1 MRLQDDIDFT
11 TLTWVKG
18 ELDETLKQ
26 ARLALEAFVEDPDDA
41 SQMRFC
47 ATYLHQVQG
56 TLRMVELYG
65 AAMVTEEMEHL
76 ATALQN
82 RQVSALDE
90 AYAVLMRGIVQ
101 LPDYLERLQSGHKD
115 IPIVLLPLLNE
126 LRAARGEKGLPE
138 SALFAPDLSQPLP
151 LSAAGPSV
159 PLPELELRQL
169 GAVARSQFQIALLR
183 WFKGQDEDANLARM
197 TEVCD
202 RLVSTITQEE
212 GRRLFWVAGSVI
224 HGVRSGEIE
233 ASAQLKQ
240 TVGRVEREIKHLAD
254 AGEIG
259 FRVDPPR
266 ELTRNLL
273 YFIAHGRSNSD
284 RLAEVR
290 QAFRL
295 DMFVP
300 TAEEFEDARRSIS
313 GHNRALLDT
322 VAGAI
327 REDLLRVKDAL
338 DLYLRKAD
346 SQPSELAGQVDVLDR
361 VGDTLGMLGLGV
373 PRRVVMEQRDVVAL
387 VSQGQ
392 RPADESTLLDIAGAL
407 LYVEATL
414 EDQVQ
419 QLGSPQVQT
428 GAADTLPRAEARK
441 VLEAVLKE
449 AQSNFAQAKQCFVAF
464 VESNWDHAQL
474 ADVPRLLEEVGGA
487 GRMLDLGDAAEL
499 LHAVS
504 RFTAVELV
512 QHRRVPNGQQMDT
525 LADALASLEYYLE
538 SVRDQRGE
546 RGKILDLARERLTQL
561 GYWPVPDHA
570 LCAPETEI
578 PVAQQVAAARPDS
591 APRAETAASA
601 PAVAHDSHAAAD
613 LVLDAGVPE
622 RPPVPDLASL
632 SAVDV
637 VPGKDLGDLVVG
649 EAAAEAL
656 QPAREVH
663 ELAGF
668 KPAQTESTRPPVAVG
683 KELSGFQLGAE
694 DIDEEIREVFVEEVQ
709 EEIDNLRQLL
719 PAWQASPEDVE
730 ALKPIRRVFHTLKGS
745 GRLVGAMVLGEFAW
759 KIESM
764 LNRVLDKTIP
774 PRPEVLSLVAEARDV
789 LPHLLAALRGE
800 AGHYADLEGIEQ
812 AADAL
817 AAGQIVQ
824 YSAQPQ
830 AAEPVEALA
839 SPDASVSAGE
849 AIEQPRPLERAAEAP
864 AEAAVPTVPAES
876 VTAAQDEPAIV
887 EEVIDLSPEDAA
899 AVQALLAGASA
910 GRSEIEPL
918 AIVQDTEIEPTPEAT
933 AGDALAASETEA
945 TPEQS
950 PATVDAIE
958 LSPGAEADET
968 AADGVL
974 DTLAVETAL
983 EAAPGPASH
992 ESNVDAAL
1000 AEMEGALAEAAE
1012 DLQLVDSPVPSE
1024 RSAGFDFAEPAVAGD
1039 LVLIDPDLLEILKAE
1054 VAGHLDTVDAYLQRS
1069 AGAPQPVEESLLRA
1083 VHTVSGAFA
1092 MTEVEVGTELA
1103 WPLEGYIKRLL
1114 AQAAAPSLVGFACIE
1129 ESAQALRALM
1139 IELDQPMPRPQRHTR
1154 LAQRIA
1160 ALRDALPEPTRPVID
1175 VGIDDE
1181 LIAETQLIPAAIA
1194 PAPSVEPTVAALAED
1209 ASATEPAALSVD
1221 VGDAVAASTLV
1232 DPAAVPEA
1240 VDLEAFEG
1248 SGELSFAFELESSE
1262 PFDPEAQAQSADLEI
1277 IETEIGAPSPY
1288 WSDTESTSLQPSV
1301 DSGLTLDELG
1311 EAASADAWLAEFERQ
1326 VAGEP
1331 AQAALPSEASAPTI
1345 AAPAHEPLA
1354 SQADEAAET
1363 SLSDHEDALL
1373 ISGLLAESEVAAPA
1387 FESVSLDASPDEVV
1401 SESGSS
1407 QPVEDL
1413 ASAAAALEESEL
1425 AEEAPFATLAEAPT
1439 PSAEAELDTLEVI
1452 ELDAATVI
1460 APVEA
1465 SDAALAAEEIT
1476 LDALERVEL
1485 QAPAELAP
1493 AEISEAQLDAEEMT
1507 LDALEPVEPQA
1518 PAEPVSAEI
1527 SEATLVPE
1535 EITLDALELAD
1546 WEPQSEA
1553 ASEPPVIE
1561 EIEALAVSAPDLEPS
1576 EVLAVVDPA
1585 AAVETGGG
1593 LEAPL
1598 SLEALELDPQGADA
1612 SATLAAAQLGEQ
1624 GFETEGYPD
1633 ADAEAI
1639 AFAQDAIEA
1648 GASEADA
1655 EAESAALEPIES
1667 VVLQDLQRIGADAA
1681 ETPEANTALEAEAAT
1696 TAAHSTPSS
1705 AARVKLAIPVDEDP
1719 DGPLDL
1725 TDVDADLLDVFLEEG
1740 VDILD
1745 HADGLMARLREAP
1758 QERELVVGLQR
1769 DLHTLKGGAR
1779 MAGLN
1784 PIGDLAHATESLL
1797 EAVAAGG
1804 RDLGSVGVEVLE
1816 RGFDRLHNLVSRVGE
1831 RRAIA
1836 MPVHLLGAVETL
1848 LRGESLPT
1856 VSTEAEAAE
1865 PAAAEAASSAAE
1877 APAAAAKAPP
1887 PIRFIPT
1894 ETALDEEET
1903 VSRAPQEQIR
1913 IRADLLDRLVNYAGE
1928 VAIYRARLEQQL
1940 GAFRGNLGELDQ
1952 TTTRLREQLRK
1963 LEIETEAQILSRY
1976 QRQQDEGDAEFDP
1989 LELDRFSTLQQLSRA
2004 LSESAAD
2011 IVNLQHTLEDLTR
2024 QYETLLLQQS
2034 RVSSDLQ
2041 EGLMRTRMVP
2051 FDSLV
2056 PRLRRILRQTAGEL
2070 GKQAQLKVEGAQGEM
2085 DRNVL
2090 DRMTAPL
2097 EHMLRNAVAHGMESP
2112 DERSAAGKTTEG
2124 TIRIAVA
2131 REASEVLIRVSDD
2144 GRGLDR
2150 DAIRRKAI
2158 ERGLMKADAQLGD
2171 RDLYGF
2177 ILESGFSTAQTVSK
2191 ISGRG
2196 VGMDVVYSE
2205 IRQLGGSL
2213 HIESERGRGTE
2224 FVIRLPFTLAVTQA
2238 VFVKQGETSF
2248 AVPIASVQG
2257 VSRIDRAELDK
2268 QLASG
2273 SPSFSYAGE
2282 DYAIHDLG
2290 LLLGQPAA
2298 KAADSL
2304 QVPVLLAR
2312 SGDQRAAICVD
2323 NVLGSREIVVK
2334 PTGPQVSS
2342 IPGIFGATIMGDG
2355 RVVVIL
2361 DVAPLVRRAAAIEH
2375 AIEPV
2380 ALEDQR
2386 AVPLVMVVDDSITMR
2401 KVTGRVLERHNFEVI
2416 TAKDGVDAIEKLA
2429 ERVPD
2434 VMLLDIEMP
2443 RMDGYELATHMR
2455 NDARLKSVPIIM
2467 ITSRTGDKHRQRAF
2481 EIGVDRYLGK
2491 PYQEADLMRNVQEIL
2506 QVRRER
2512 SR

>member
-76 ATALQN
+76 ASALQN

-90 AYAVLMRGIVQ
+90 AYGVLMRGIVQ

-115 IPIVLLPLLNE
+115 IPIVLLPLLND

-151 LSAAGPSV
+151 VSAAGPAI

-183 WFKGQDEDANLARM
+183 WFKGQDEDANLAKM
-197 TEVCD
+197 IEVCD

-212 GRRLFWVAGSVI
+212 GRRLFWVAGSLI
-224 HGVRSGEIE
+224 FGVRSGEIE
-233 ASAQLKQ
+233 ATPQLKQ

-254 AGEIG
+254 AGDTG

-273 YFIAHGRSNSD
+273 YFIAHGRANSD

-290 QAFRL
+290 NAFRL
-295 DMFVP
+295 ERFVP
-300 TAEEFEDARRSIS
+300 TQDELADAVKGIS

-338 DLYLRKAD
+338 DLYLRKSD
-346 SQPSELAGQVDVLDR
+346 SQPGELSGQVDVLDR

-387 VSQGQ
+387 VAQGQ

-419 QLGSPQVQT
+419 QLGSQQAPST
-428 GAADTLPRAEARK
+428 ASDTLPRAEARK
-441 VLEAVLKE
+441 VLEAVIKE

-464 VESNWDHAQL
+464 VESNWDHVQL
-474 ADVPRLLEEVGGA
+474 ADVQRLLGEVGGA
-487 GRMLDLGDAAEL
+487 MRILDLPDAAEL
-499 LHAVS
+499 LNAVA

-525 LADALASLEYYLE
+525 LADALASLEYFIE
-538 SVRDQRGE
+538 SVRDQRSD
-546 RGKILDLARERLTQL
+546 RGKILELARDRLSQL

-570 LCAPETEI
+570 LASPEADI
-578 PVAQQVAAARPDS
+578 PVAPADTAVVEEVTAPPAPVAV
-591 APRAETAASA
+591 
-601 PAVAHDSHAAAD
+601 PATGESDHDRHADAG
-613 LVLDAGVPE
+613 LVLDSGVPE
-622 RPPVPDLASL
+622 HPAVPDLASL
-632 SAVDV
+632 GAVDV
-637 VPGKDLGDLVVG
+637 APGDDLTDLIVG
-649 EAAAEAL
+649 ETAAV
-656 QPAREVH
+656 PVTSAREVH
-663 ELAGF
+663 ELGGF
-668 KPAQTESTRPPVAVG
+668 KPAQTEATRPPVPAG
-683 KELSGFQLGAE
+683 KELVGFQIGAE

-719 PAWQASPEDVE
+719 PAWQAKPDDFE
-730 ALKPIRRVFHTLKGS
+730 AIKPIRRVFHTLKGS

-759 KIESM
+759 KIENM
-764 LNRVLDKTIP
+764 LNRVLDNSIP
-774 PRPEVLSLVAEARDV
+774 PRPEVLSLVAAARDA
-789 LPHLLAALRGE
+789 LPSLLAALRGE
-800 AGHYADLEGIEQ
+800 SGHYADLAGIEQ
-812 AADAL
+812 VADAL
-817 AAGQIVQ
+817 ASGQVTE
-824 YSAQPQ
+824 YRAPAESAAVSADSAAPAEPQ
-830 AAEPVEALA
+830 AAPEPAK
-839 SPDASVSAGE
+839 
-849 AIEQPRPLERAAEAP
+849 
-864 AEAAVPTVPAES
+864 EAAPEASFEMEIGTAGGAVEVTGLPDSGIVLEDEES
-876 VTAAQDEPAIV
+876 IELSAQESAA
-887 EEVIDLSPEDAA
+887 ID
-899 AVQALLAGASA
+899 ALLAGAASA
-910 GRSEIEPL
+910 S
-918 AIVQDTEIEPTPEAT
+918 
-933 AGDALAASETEA
+933 
-945 TPEQS
+945 
-950 PATVDAIE
+950 
-958 LSPGAEADET
+958 
-968 AADGVL
+968 
-974 DTLAVETAL
+974 
-983 EAAPGPASH
+983 
-992 ESNVDAAL
+992 
-1000 AEMEGALAEAAE
+1000 
-1012 DLQLVDSPVPSE
+1012 
-1024 RSAGFDFAEPAVAGD
+1024 SAQAEPAVEDEAVADATSASLDAPEWTLDGEASELSASEATAESEHPATREQQVSEAAASAVGTDLPLDSDIPESAEFDSVSEAVDASIPESIEITGLELEAIELGEAHLPSDLLESGFGLESEQAEDSAD
-1039 LVLIDPDLLEILKAE
+1039 LVLIDPDLFEILKGE
-1054 VAGHLDTVDAYLQRS
+1054 VAGHLDTVEAYLQRS
-1069 AGAPQPVEESLLRA
+1069 VGGPQPVEERLLRA
-1083 VHTVSGAFA
+1083 VHTISGAFA

-1114 AQAAAPSLVGFACIE
+1114 AQAAAPSMIGFECIE
-1129 ESAQALRALM
+1129 EAAQALRALM

-1154 LAQRIA
+1154 LAQRIS
-1160 ALRDALPEPTRPVID
+1160 ALRDALPEPTRPVVD
-1175 VGIDDE
+1175 TGVDDDQTADSPVYPVSADTFA
-1181 LIAETQLIPAAIA
+1181 LAASAPTQ
-1194 PAPSVEPTVAALAED
+1194 VTVAEAPQDTARD
-1209 ASATEPAALSVD
+1209 S
-1221 VGDAVAASTLV
+1221 VAASEV
-1232 DPAAVPEA
+1232 EPAKDELSAGLLG
-1240 VDLEAFEG
+1240 DLPPAGELDALAG
-1248 SGELSFAFELESSE
+1248 SGELSFASEFESAE
-1262 PFDPEAQAQSADLEI
+1262 PIRPEEQAQSADFEI
-1277 IETEIGAPSPY
+1277 IETEGGAQSPY
-1288 WSDTESTSLQPSV
+1288 WTDTGSASLQPAV
-1301 DSGLTLDELG
+1301 ESGLTLDELG
-1311 EAASADAWLAEFERQ
+1311 EADSADAWLAAFEAE
-1326 VAGEP
+1326 VTGEGAKP
-1331 AQAALPSEASAPTI
+1331 ALPVDTASE
-1345 AAPAHEPLA
+1345 
-1354 SQADEAAET
+1354 Q
-1363 SLSDHEDALL
+1363 SLHAQSDSEDALL
-1373 ISGLLAESEVAAPA
+1373 IHSMLSEEAPEQSAGAGTSAPSDFESETLLESLLAEEPPA
-1387 FESVSLDASPDEVV
+1387 ELQDESAITVEAVELADWNVRANEESKATVELASPDAHGSEIGAYETLDAPNAEVSDELSLADAGRGESQAELESATPTLPV
-1401 SESGSS
+1401 DTDSLTMELESIELVAGSEAGDAVLEE
-1407 QPVEDL
+1407 QGFEDEGFPDAEAQAAVAEVL
-1413 ASAAAALEESEL
+1413 DGRLDTAEHESADAAAQSMVAEDAPEPASEVDATLADAFAELELAEDEAPELAPATDHPPAAEAAASAAAL
-1425 AEEAPFATLAEAPT
+1425 PAT
-1439 PSAEAELDTLEVI
+1439 
-1452 ELDAATVI
+1452 
-1460 APVEA
+1460 
-1465 SDAALAAEEIT
+1465 
-1476 LDALERVEL
+1476 
-1485 QAPAELAP
+1485 QAP
-1493 AEISEAQLDAEEMT
+1493 
-1507 LDALEPVEPQA
+1507 
-1518 PAEPVSAEI
+1518 
-1527 SEATLVPE
+1527 
-1535 EITLDALELAD
+1535 
-1546 WEPQSEA
+1546 
-1553 ASEPPVIE
+1553 
-1561 EIEALAVSAPDLEPS
+1561 
-1576 EVLAVVDPA
+1576 
-1585 AAVETGGG
+1585 
-1593 LEAPL
+1593 
-1598 SLEALELDPQGADA
+1598 
-1612 SATLAAAQLGEQ
+1612 
-1624 GFETEGYPD
+1624 
-1633 ADAEAI
+1633 
-1639 AFAQDAIEA
+1639 
-1648 GASEADA
+1648 
-1655 EAESAALEPIES
+1655 
-1667 VVLQDLQRIGADAA
+1667 
-1681 ETPEANTALEAEAAT
+1681 
-1696 TAAHSTPSS
+1696 
-1705 AARVKLAIPVDEDP
+1705 KLAIPTDVDP

-1725 TDVDADLLDVFLEEG
+1725 TDVDEDLLDVFLEEG

-1745 HADGLMARLREAP
+1745 HSDGLMSRLREAP
-1758 QERELVVGLQR
+1758 QEQELVVGLQR

-1784 PIGDLAHATESLL
+1784 PIGDLAHVTESLL
-1797 EAVAAGG
+1797 EVVAAGG
-1804 RDLGSVGVEVLE
+1804 RDLGSSGVEVLE
-1816 RGFDRLHNLVSRVGE
+1816 RAFDRLHSLVSRVGE

-1836 MPVHLLGAVETL
+1836 TPVHLLAAVETL
-1848 LRGESLPT
+1848 LRGEALPT
-1856 VSTEAEAAE
+1856 VEAAAE
-1865 PAAAEAASSAAE
+1865 PVASLEPTAPSE
-1877 APAAAAKAPP
+1877 SAPARQVPP
-1887 PIRFIPT
+1887 PIRMVPT

-1903 VSRAPQEQIR
+1903 VTRAPQEQIR

-1976 QRQQDEGDAEFDP
+1976 QRQQDEGDTQFDP

-2004 LSESAAD
+2004 LSESASD
-2011 IVNLQHTLEDLTR
+2011 IVNLQGTLEDLTR

-2097 EHMLRNAVAHGMESP
+2097 EHMLRNALAHGLETP
-2112 DERSAAGKTTEG
+2112 ADRIAAGKPAEG
-2124 TIRIAVA
+2124 NIRVQVA

-2177 ILESGFSTAQTVSK
+2177 ILESGFSTASSVSK
-2191 ISGRG
+2191 IAGRG

-2248 AVPIASVQG
+2248 AVPITSVQG
-2257 VSRIDRAELDK
+2257 VSRIDREELDK

-2273 SPSFSYAGE
+2273 APVFSYAGE

-2375 AIEPV
+2375 APV
-2380 ALEDQR
+2380 ATALEDQR
-2386 AVPLVMVVDDSITMR
+2386 VVPLVMVVDDSITMR
-2401 KVTGRVLERHNFEVI
+2401 KVTGRVLERHNFEVL

-2455 NDARLKSVPIIM
+2455 NDPRLKSVPIIM

-2506 QVRRER
+2506 QVQRER
-2512 SR
+2512 GR

>member
-76 ATALQN
+76 ASALQN

-90 AYAVLMRGIVQ
+90 AYGVLMRGIVQ

-115 IPIVLLPLLNE
+115 IPIVLLPLLND

-151 LSAAGPSV
+151 VSAAGPAI

-197 TEVCD
+197 IEVCD
-202 RLVSTITQEE
+202 RLVSTISQEE
-212 GRRLFWVAGSVI
+212 GRRLFWVAGSLI
-224 HGVRSGEIE
+224 FGVRSGEIE
-233 ASAQLKQ
+233 ATPQLKQ

-254 AGEIG
+254 AGDTG

-273 YFIAHGRSNSD
+273 YFIAHGRANSD

-290 QAFRL
+290 NAFRL
-295 DMFVP
+295 ERFVP
-300 TAEEFEDARRSIS
+300 TQDELADAVKGIS

-338 DLYLRKAD
+338 DLYLRKSD
-346 SQPSELAGQVDVLDR
+346 SQPAELSGQVDVLDR

-387 VSQGQ
+387 VAQGQ

-419 QLGSPQVQT
+419 QLGSQQAPT
-428 GAADTLPRAEARK
+428 TASDTLPRAEARK
-441 VLEAVLKE
+441 VLEAVIKE

-464 VESNWDHAQL
+464 VESNWDHLQL
-474 ADVPRLLEEVGGA
+474 ADVQRLLGEVGGA
-487 GRMLDLGDAAEL
+487 MRILDLPDAAEL
-499 LHAVS
+499 LNAVA

-525 LADALASLEYYLE
+525 LADALASLEYFIE
-538 SVRDQRGE
+538 SVRDQRSD
-546 RGKILDLARERLTQL
+546 RGKILELARDRLNQL

-570 LCAPETEI
+570 LASPETEI
-578 PVAQQVAAARPDS
+578 PVAPAEASVIDEATAVAA
-591 APRAETAASA
+591 RAAVPGTAESD
-601 PAVAHDSHAAAD
+601 HDRQAD
-613 LVLDAGVPE
+613 AGLVLDSGVPE
-622 RPPVPDLASL
+622 HPAVPDLASL
-632 SAVDV
+632 GAVDV
-637 VPGKDLGDLVVG
+637 APGEDLTDLIVG
-649 EAAAEAL
+649 ESAAE
-656 QPAREVH
+656 PVNSAREVH
-663 ELAGF
+663 ELGGF
-668 KPAQTESTRPPVAVG
+668 KPAQTEATRPPVPAG
-683 KELSGFQLGAE
+683 KELVGFQIGAE

-719 PAWQASPEDVE
+719 PAWQAKPDDVE
-730 ALKPIRRVFHTLKGS
+730 VIKPIRRVFHTLKGS

-759 KIESM
+759 KIENM
-764 LNRVLDKTIP
+764 LNRVLDNSIP
-774 PRPEVLSLVAEARDV
+774 PRPEVLSLVAAARDA
-789 LPHLLAALRGE
+789 LPSLLAALRGE
-800 AGHYADLEGIEQ
+800 SGHYADLAGIEQ
-812 AADAL
+812 VADAL
-817 AAGQIVQ
+817 AAGQVVE
-824 YSAQPQ
+824 YRAQAEIADAGSDTEAQ
-830 AAEPVEALA
+830 ADAQATLEAAYEQASEPTLTLEAEATGEPVEASDTGIVLEDEE
-839 SPDASVSAGE
+839 SIELSADE
-849 AIEQPRPLERAAEAP
+849 SAAI
-864 AEAAVPTVPAES
+864 
-876 VTAAQDEPAIV
+876 D
-887 EEVIDLSPEDAA
+887 
-899 AVQALLAGASA
+899 ALLAGAASA
-910 GRSEIEPL
+910 SSAR
-918 AIVQDTEIEPTPEAT
+918 A
-933 AGDALAASETEA
+933 
-945 TPEQS
+945 
-950 PATVDAIE
+950 
-958 LSPGAEADET
+958 ET
-968 AADGVL
+968 AAEDEAVADTASTSFDAPEWAL
-974 DTLAVETAL
+974 DSESSGETASAANADSEQSSTL
-983 EAAPGPASH
+983 EHPFSEEAVTADGDDSLLPLDSEVPETADTELAAGLTDLSEPVGMAGLELETLELGEAHLPSDLL
-992 ESNVDAAL
+992 ESGFGL
-1000 AEMEGALAEAAE
+1000 ESEQAE
-1012 DLQLVDSPVPSE
+1012 D
-1024 RSAGFDFAEPAVAGD
+1024 SAD
-1039 LVLIDPDLLEILKAE
+1039 LVLIDPDLFEILKGE
-1054 VAGHLDTVDAYLQRS
+1054 VAGHLDTVEAYLQRS
-1069 AGAPQPVEESLLRA
+1069 VGGPQPVEERLLRA
-1083 VHTVSGAFA
+1083 VHTISGAFA

-1114 AQAAAPSLVGFACIE
+1114 AQAAAPSIVGFECIE
-1129 ESAQALRALM
+1129 EAAQALRALM

-1154 LAQRIA
+1154 LAQRIS
-1160 ALRDALPEPTRPVID
+1160 ALRDALPEPTRPVVD
-1175 VGIDDE
+1175 TGLDDDQTGDSPVYPVSADTFALAASVTAPVALADTRQEAAGESAATSEVEPAKDE
-1181 LIAETQLIPAAIA
+1181 L
-1194 PAPSVEPTVAALAED
+1194 SAALLGELPPAGELD
-1209 ASATEPAALSVD
+1209 ALA
-1221 VGDAVAASTLV
+1221 
-1232 DPAAVPEA
+1232 
-1240 VDLEAFEG
+1240 G
-1248 SGELSFAFELESSE
+1248 SGELSFASEFESAE
-1262 PFDPEAQAQSADLEI
+1262 PIRPEEQAQSADFEI
-1277 IETEIGAPSPY
+1277 IETEGGAQSPY
-1288 WSDTESTSLQPSV
+1288 WTDTESASLQPAV
-1301 DSGLTLDELG
+1301 ESGLTLDELG
-1311 EAASADAWLAEFERQ
+1311 EAEAADAWLAAFEAE
-1326 VAGEP
+1326 VSGEGAKP
-1331 AQAALPSEASAPTI
+1331 ALPLDTASEESLI
-1345 AAPAHEPLA
+1345 A
-1354 SQADEAAET
+1354 Q
-1363 SLSDHEDALL
+1363 SDSEDALL
-1373 ISGLLAESEVAAPA
+1373 IHSMLSEEEALEPSAPAVAAAPPSELAADALLESLLADEAPVDMAAEPTITVETVELTDWNA
-1387 FESVSLDASPDEVV
+1387 RADEHGTETVEPVSLDAQGSEHLAVEALDTPIVEVGDEPRAADAALG
-1401 SESGSS
+1401 EL
-1407 QPVEDL
+1407 QVEL
-1413 ASAAAALEESEL
+1413 ASATPSPPADTDALAVELESIELVADGEDLDARLEEQGFEAEGFPELEATGVVAEALDARLDTSEPASIDAAAEAAPGEAAFEPASEVEASLTEAFAELEL
-1425 AEEAPFATLAEAPT
+1425 AEEDTPPPSPASVEAPVADVAA
-1439 PSAEAELDTLEVI
+1439 PSAVLPET
-1452 ELDAATVI
+1452 
-1460 APVEA
+1460 
-1465 SDAALAAEEIT
+1465 
-1476 LDALERVEL
+1476 
-1485 QAPAELAP
+1485 QAP
-1493 AEISEAQLDAEEMT
+1493 
-1507 LDALEPVEPQA
+1507 
-1518 PAEPVSAEI
+1518 
-1527 SEATLVPE
+1527 
-1535 EITLDALELAD
+1535 
-1546 WEPQSEA
+1546 
-1553 ASEPPVIE
+1553 
-1561 EIEALAVSAPDLEPS
+1561 
-1576 EVLAVVDPA
+1576 
-1585 AAVETGGG
+1585 
-1593 LEAPL
+1593 
-1598 SLEALELDPQGADA
+1598 
-1612 SATLAAAQLGEQ
+1612 
-1624 GFETEGYPD
+1624 
-1633 ADAEAI
+1633 
-1639 AFAQDAIEA
+1639 
-1648 GASEADA
+1648 
-1655 EAESAALEPIES
+1655 
-1667 VVLQDLQRIGADAA
+1667 
-1681 ETPEANTALEAEAAT
+1681 
-1696 TAAHSTPSS
+1696 
-1705 AARVKLAIPVDEDP
+1705 KLAIPADVDPE
-1719 DGPLDL
+1719 GPLDL
-1725 TDVDADLLDVFLEEG
+1725 TDVDEDLLDVFLEEG

-1745 HADGLMARLREAP
+1745 HSDGLMSRLREAP
-1758 QERELVVGLQR
+1758 QEQELVVGLQR

-1784 PIGDLAHATESLL
+1784 PIGDLAHVTESLL
-1797 EAVAAGG
+1797 EVVAAGG
-1804 RDLGSVGVEVLE
+1804 RDLGSSGVEVLE
-1816 RGFDRLHNLVSRVGE
+1816 RAFDRLHSLVSRVGE

-1836 MPVHLLGAVETL
+1836 TPVHLLAAVETL
-1848 LRGESLPT
+1848 LRGEALPT
-1856 VSTEAEAAE
+1856 VELAVEPVASTDAAIPVE
-1865 PAAAEAASSAAE
+1865 PA
-1877 APAAAAKAPP
+1877 PTRQAPP
-1887 PIRFIPT
+1887 PIRMVPT

-1976 QRQQDEGDAEFDP
+1976 QRHQDEGDADFDP

-2004 LSESAAD
+2004 LSESASD
-2011 IVNLQHTLEDLTR
+2011 IVNLQGTLEDLTR

-2097 EHMLRNAVAHGMESP
+2097 EHMLRNALAHGLETPS
-2112 DERSAAGKTTEG
+2112 ERVAAGKPAEG
-2124 TIRIAVA
+2124 NIRIQVA

-2177 ILESGFSTAQTVSK
+2177 ILESGFSTASSVSK
-2191 ISGRG
+2191 IAGRG

-2248 AVPIASVQG
+2248 AVPITSVQG
-2257 VSRIDRAELDK
+2257 VSRIDREELDK

-2273 SPSFSYAGE
+2273 SPVFSYAGE

-2375 AIEPV
+2375 APV
-2380 ALEDQR
+2380 ATALEDQR
-2386 AVPLVMVVDDSITMR
+2386 VVPLVMVVDDSITMR
-2401 KVTGRVLERHNFEVI
+2401 KVTGRVLERHNFEVL

-2455 NDARLKSVPIIM
+2455 NDPRLKSVPIIM

-2506 QVRRER
+2506 QVQRER
-2512 SR
+2512 GR

>member
-76 ATALQN
+76 ASALQN

-115 IPIVLLPLLNE
+115 IPIVLLPLLND

-151 LSAAGPSV
+151 VTAAGPAI

-183 WFKGQDEDANLARM
+183 WFKGQDADANLARM
-197 TEVCD
+197 IEVCD
-202 RLVSTITQEE
+202 RLVGTIAQEE
-212 GRRLFWVAGSVI
+212 GRRLFWVAGAVI
-224 HGVRSGEIE
+224 FGVRSGEIE
-233 ASAQLKQ
+233 ATPQLKQ

-254 AGEIG
+254 AGDTG
-259 FRVDPPR
+259 FRADPPR

-273 YFIAHGRSNSD
+273 YFIAHGRANSD
-284 RLAEVR
+284 RLAEIR
-290 QAFRL
+290 SAFRL

-338 DLYLRKAD
+338 DLYLRKSD

-387 VSQGQ
+387 VAQGQ

-419 QLGSPQVQT
+419 QLGSQQAPST
-428 GAADTLPRAEARK
+428 GTETLPRAEARK
-441 VLEAVLKE
+441 VLEAVIKE

-474 ADVPRLLEEVGGA
+474 ADVQRLLDEVGGA
-487 GRMLDLGDAAEL
+487 MRILDLPEAAGL
-499 LHAVS
+499 LHAVA
-504 RFTAVELV
+504 RFTVVELV

-525 LADALASLEYYLE
+525 LADALASLEYFIE
-538 SVRDQRGE
+538 SVRDQRSD
-546 RGKILDLARERLTQL
+546 RGKILDLARDRLTHL

-570 LCAPETEI
+570 LASPEAEI
-578 PVAQQVAAARPDS
+578 PVAPVETAVPVQASTPASEQAAA
-591 APRAETAASA
+591 ATAAEA
-601 PAVAHDSHAAAD
+601 THDSHADAG
-613 LVLDAGVPE
+613 LVLDSGVPE
-622 RPPVPDLASL
+622 RPQVPDLASL
-632 SAVDV
+632 AAVDV
-637 VPGKDLGDLVVG
+637 VPGADLSDLIVG
-649 EAAAEAL
+649 EAASEAVNTG
-656 QPAREVH
+656 REVH
-663 ELAGF
+663 ELGGF
-668 KPAQTESTRPPVAVG
+668 KPAQTEVTRPPAPTG
-683 KELSGFQLGAE
+683 KELVGFQIGAE

-719 PAWQASPEDVE
+719 PAWQAKPDDVE
-730 ALKPIRRVFHTLKGS
+730 AMKPIRRVFHTLKGS
-745 GRLVGAMVLGEFAW
+745 GRLVGAMALGEFAW
-759 KIESM
+759 KIENM
-764 LNRVLDKTIP
+764 LNRVLDNTIP
-774 PRPEVLSLVAEARDV
+774 PRPEVISLVVAVRDV
-789 LPHLLAALRGE
+789 LPNLLAALRGE
-800 AGHYADLEGIEQ
+800 TGQYADLAGIERT
-812 AADAL
+812 ADAL
-817 AAGQIVQ
+817 AAGQVVE
-824 YSAQPQ
+824 YRAPAADTGYPEEA
-830 AAEPVEALA
+830 AAEETAPLATGIALEDEE
-839 SPDASVSAGE
+839 PIELSAD
-849 AIEQPRPLERAAEAP
+849 
-864 AEAAVPTVPAES
+864 EAA
-876 VTAAQDEPAIV
+876 AI
-887 EEVIDLSPEDAA
+887 
-899 AVQALLAGASA
+899 QALLAGAASDPAREARAEALADTDSTDVAGSDTHDPQAWSIESA
-910 GRSEIEPL
+910 AHDSPITQQGSAESESEP
-918 AIVQDTEIEPTPEAT
+918 APTASEL
-933 AGDALAASETEA
+933 DALAGAEEAEVAEDAFELGVSELSLSEPPILEA
-945 TPEQS
+945 TDLSES
-950 PATVDAIE
+950 IE
-958 LSPGAEADET
+958 LAGLELEGVDFADLSL
-968 AADGVL
+968 AADLIESGF
-974 DTLAVETAL
+974 TL
-983 EAAPGPASH
+983 P
-992 ESNVDAAL
+992 DAAT
-1000 AEMEGALAEAAE
+1000 EE
-1012 DLQLVDSPVPSE
+1012 S
-1024 RSAGFDFAEPAVAGD
+1024 GD
-1039 LVLIDPDLLEILKAE
+1039 LVLIDPDLFEILKGE
-1054 VAGHLDTVDAYLQRS
+1054 VAGHLDTVESYLQRS
-1069 AGAPQPVEESLLRA
+1069 SAGPQPVEERLLRA
-1083 VHTVSGAFA
+1083 VHTISGAFA

-1114 AQAAAPSLVGFACIE
+1114 AQAAAPSIVGFECIE
-1129 ESAQALRALM
+1129 EAAQALRALM
-1139 IELDQPMPRPQRHTR
+1139 IELDQPMPRPQRQLR
-1154 LAQRIA
+1154 LAQRIT
-1160 ALRDALPEPTRPVID
+1160 ALRDALPEPTRPVVD
-1175 VGIDDE
+1175 TGTEDE
-1181 LIAETQLIPAAIA
+1181 ITGETAAFTVSA
-1194 PAPSVEPTVAALAED
+1194 DTFALAASAPSTVDAAEVAELAEPAEPAEARELAESTEPSTVVEQPDLLGAMPSAGELDALA
-1209 ASATEPAALSVD
+1209 A
-1221 VGDAVAASTLV
+1221 
-1232 DPAAVPEA
+1232 
-1240 VDLEAFEG
+1240 
-1248 SGELSFAFELESSE
+1248 SGELSFASEFESAE

-1277 IETEIGAPSPY
+1277 IETETRSQSPY
-1288 WSDTESTSLQPSV
+1288 WTDTESTSLQPEV
-1301 DSGLTLDELG
+1301 ESGLTLDELG
-1311 EAASADAWLAEFERQ
+1311 EADASDAWLAAFEAE
-1326 VAGEP
+1326 VAGAGAKPGVHSETTLD
-1331 AQAALPSEASAPTI
+1331 ATLPGS
-1345 AAPAHEPLA
+1345 
-1354 SQADEAAET
+1354 
-1363 SLSDHEDALL
+1363 SDSEDALL
-1373 ISGLLAESEVAAPA
+1373 IHSLLTETPVDAAPDAAPVATTDAAAPTEPAEPQTLEEMLEAEALRVATVELAELPESSTLEVDEQIPAYAEPASAEIELLA
-1387 FESVSLDASPDEVV
+1387 FESIDSASVDTQPTS
-1401 SESGSS
+1401 SESESTF
-1407 QPVEDL
+1407 VT
-1413 ASAAAALEESEL
+1413 ALEFE
-1425 AEEAPFATLAEAPT
+1425 P
-1439 PSAEAELDTLEVI
+1439 EAEILDTGDTTTVPGTPVFGEP
-1452 ELDAATVI
+1452 EAADATAQS
-1460 APVEA
+1460 A
-1465 SDAALAAEEIT
+1465 S
-1476 LDALERVEL
+1476 V
-1485 QAPAELAP
+1485 PA
-1493 AEISEAQLDAEEMT
+1493 D
-1507 LDALEPVEPQA
+1507 
-1518 PAEPVSAEI
+1518 SAEI
-1527 SEATLVPE
+1527 ESERFGAGAHE
-1535 EITLDALELAD
+1535 DESI
-1546 WEPQSEA
+1546 
-1553 ASEPPVIE
+1553 
-1561 EIEALAVSAPDLEPS
+1561 EIESIELQPVADTSVSDG
-1576 EVLAVVDPA
+1576 V
-1585 AAVETGGG
+1585 
-1593 LEAPL
+1593 
-1598 SLEALELDPQGADA
+1598 EALE
-1612 SATLAAAQLGEQ
+1612 EQ
-1624 GFETEGYPD
+1624 GFETEGYPEAAAVD
-1633 ADAEAI
+1633 AAPVEVAAAPLEADVEPVGLTDPTSAIERIELDFESVAEAVDY
-1639 AFAQDAIEA
+1639 AQDTTTDEVFVPPPVEA
-1648 GASEADA
+1648 
-1655 EAESAALEPIES
+1655 SAAP
-1667 VVLQDLQRIGADAA
+1667 
-1681 ETPEANTALEAEAAT
+1681 
-1696 TAAHSTPSS
+1696 
-1705 AARVKLAIPVDEDP
+1705 KLAIAEDVDP
-1719 DGPLDL
+1719 DGPLDVG
-1725 TDVDADLLDVFLEEG
+1725 DVDEELLDVFLEEG
-1740 VDILD
+1740 IDILD
-1745 HADGLMARLREAP
+1745 HSDGLMTRLRESP
-1758 QERELVVGLQR
+1758 QEQELVVGLQR

-1784 PIGDLAHATESLL
+1784 PIGDLAHVTESLL

-1804 RDLGSVGVEVLE
+1804 RDLGGTGVEVLE
-1816 RGFDRLHNLVSRVGE
+1816 RAFDRLHGLVSRVGE

-1836 MPVHLLGAVETL
+1836 TPVHLLSAVEAL
-1848 LRGESLPT
+1848 LRGEALPT
-1856 VSTEAEAAE
+1856 VEPEVETGGADGAVQTSAE
-1865 PAAAEAASSAAE
+1865 PA
-1877 APAAAAKAPP
+1877 PARPAPP
-1887 PIRFIPT
+1887 PIRFVPT
-1894 ETALDEEET
+1894 ETALDEEEN

-1952 TTTRLREQLRK
+1952 TTTRLRDQLRK

-1976 QRQQDEGDAEFDP
+1976 QRQQDEGDTQFDP
-1989 LELDRFSTLQQLSRA
+1989 LELDRFSTLQQLTRA
-2004 LSESAAD
+2004 LSESASD
-2011 IVNLQHTLEDLTR
+2011 IVNLQTTLEDLTR

-2070 GKQAQLKVEGAQGEM
+2070 GKQAGLKVEGAQGEM

-2097 EHMLRNAVAHGMESP
+2097 EHMLRNALAHGLEMP
-2112 DERSAAGKTTEG
+2112 AERAAIGKPAEG
-2124 TIRIAVA
+2124 SIRIQVA

-2150 DAIRRKAI
+2150 DAIRLKAI
-2158 ERGLMKADAQLGD
+2158 ERGLMKADAQLSD

-2177 ILESGFSTAQTVSK
+2177 ILESGFSTAASVSK

-2238 VFVKQGETSF
+2238 VFVKQGDTSF
-2248 AVPIASVQG
+2248 AVPITSVQG
-2257 VSRIDRAELDK
+2257 VSRIDREELDK
-2268 QLASG
+2268 QLATG
-2273 SPSFSYAGE
+2273 APVFSYAGE
-2282 DYAIHDLG
+2282 EYTIHDLG

-2304 QVPVLLAR
+2304 QVPLLLAR

-2375 AIEPV
+2375 APIPV

-2386 AVPLVMVVDDSITMR
+2386 VVPLVMVVDDSITMR
-2401 KVTGRVLERHNFEVI
+2401 KVTGRVLERHNFEVL

-2455 NDARLKSVPIIM
+2455 NDPRLKSVPIIM

-2512 SR
+2512 GR

>member
-115 IPIVLLPLLNE
+115 IPIVLLPLLND

-151 LSAAGPSV
+151 GSAAGPAV

-169 GAVARSQFQIALLR
+169 GGVARSQFQIALLR

-197 TEVCD
+197 VEVCD

-233 ASAQLKQ
+233 ASAALKQ

-254 AGEIG
+254 AGETG

-273 YFIAHGRSNSD
+273 YFIAHGRASSD
-284 RLAEVR
+284 RLVEVR

-338 DLYLRKAD
+338 DLYLRKPDA
-346 SQPSELAGQVDVLDR
+346 QPGELSGQVDVLDR

-373 PRRVVMEQRDVVAL
+373 PRRVVMEQRDVVSL
-387 VSQGQ
+387 VAQGQ

-414 EDQVQ
+414 DDQVQ
-419 QLGSPQVQT
+419 QLGSPHAQT
-428 GAADTLPRAEARK
+428 GAAEALPRTEARK

-474 ADVPRLLEEVGGA
+474 TDVPRLLEEVAGA
-487 GRMLDLGDAAEL
+487 GRMLDLGDAAAL
-499 LHAVS
+499 LHAVG

-538 SVRDQRGE
+538 SVREQRGD
-546 RGKILDLARERLTQL
+546 RTKILDLARERLTQL
-561 GYWPVPDHA
+561 GYWPVPEHA
-570 LCAPETEI
+570 LSAPEAEI
-578 PVAQQVAAARPDS
+578 PVAPQDAAEQAAAVEAFNTEAD
-591 APRAETAASA
+591 APV
-601 PAVAHDSHAAAD
+601 VAHDGHAAEG
-613 LVLDAGVPE
+613 LVVDSGVPE
-622 RPPVPDLASL
+622 HPQVPDLASL
-632 SAVDV
+632 GAVDV
-637 VPGKDLGDLVVG
+637 VPGEDLSDLVVG
-649 EAAAEAL
+649 ETAAQAL

-663 ELAGF
+663 DLAGF
-668 KPAQTESTRPPVAVG
+668 MPAETESTRPPAAPAG
-683 KELSGFQLGAE
+683 KEIVGFQLGAE

-719 PAWQASPEDVE
+719 PAWQANPEDVE
-730 ALKPIRRVFHTLKGS
+730 SLKPIRRVFHTLKGS

-759 KIESM
+759 KIENM
-764 LNRVLDKTIP
+764 LNRVLDKSIAAG
-774 PRPEVLSLVAEARDV
+774 PEVVSLVAETRDV
-789 LPHLLAALRGE
+789 LPRLLAALRGE
-800 AGHYADLEGIEQ
+800 TGQYADLEGIEQ
-812 AADAL
+812 VA
-817 AAGQIVQ
+817 
-824 YSAQPQ
+824 
-830 AAEPVEALA
+830 EALA
-839 SPDASVSAGE
+839 SGQLVQYRPQPLVAEVPETEAPLGQTLAGTASGDV
-849 AIEQPRPLERAAEAP
+849 QAEAE
-864 AEAAVPTVPAES
+864 AEAAELEPAE
-876 VTAAQDEPAIV
+876 EIV
-887 EEVIDLSPEDAA
+887 VAEEVIDLSPEDAA
-899 AVQALLAGASA
+899 AIEALLSGASA
-910 GRSEIEPL
+910 GQEHADDVSPSVLEDALTPDVSSPQPAEPAADERSPD
-918 AIVQDTEIEPTPEAT
+918 AHTEEAT
-933 AGDALAASETEA
+933 ALTEMPLPGLEEAPQSEAAIGPEVPVESWSIEPVVEDAADAPDAVEASA
-945 TPEQS
+945 LD
-950 PATVDAIE
+950 AGGAIE
-958 LSPGAEADET
+958 SLVPAD
-968 AADGVL
+968 L
-974 DTLAVETAL
+974 
-983 EAAPGPASH
+983 
-992 ESNVDAAL
+992 
-1000 AEMEGALAEAAE
+1000 
-1012 DLQLVDSPVPSE
+1012 
-1024 RSAGFDFAEPAVAGD
+1024 SAGFELAEEEPAGN
-1039 LVLIDPDLLEILKAE
+1039 LVLIDPDLFEILKAE
-1054 VAGHLDTVDAYLQRS
+1054 VAGHLDTVEAYLTRS
-1069 AGAPQPVEESLLRA
+1069 AGAPQPVQESLLRA
-1083 VHTVSGAFA
+1083 VHTISGAFA

-1114 AQAAAPSLVGFACIE
+1114 AQSAAPSQIGFDCIE
-1129 ESAQALRALM
+1129 EAAQALRALM
-1139 IELDQPMPRPQRHTR
+1139 IELDQPMPRPARHTR
-1154 LAQRIA
+1154 LAQRIS

-1175 VGIDDE
+1175 VGIEDE
-1181 LIAETQLIPAAIA
+1181 LAAETQAIPGMEATSSAGADVSAAA
-1194 PAPSVEPTVAALAED
+1194 PMEAK
-1209 ASATEPAALSVD
+1209 TEPAVPVEPVFLAEEASASEI
-1221 VGDAVAASTLV
+1221 GD
-1232 DPAAVPEA
+1232 
-1240 VDLEAFEG
+1240 

-1277 IETEIGAPSPY
+1277 IETEGGAPSPY
-1288 WSDTESTSLQPSV
+1288 WSDTESVSLQPSV
-1301 DSGLTLDELG
+1301 DSSLTLDELG
-1311 EAASADAWLAEFERQ
+1311 EAEAADAWLAEFEKQ
-1326 VAGEP
+1326 VAGEA
-1331 AQAALPSEASAPTI
+1331 AQAALPGETSAVDLVAESEADRAV
-1345 AAPAHEPLA
+1345 AA
-1354 SQADEAAET
+1354 SDMSET
-1363 SLSDHEDALL
+1363 LLSDHEDELL
-1373 ISGLLAESEVAAPA
+1373 IRSLLAESEPTQPA
-1387 FESVSLDASPDEVV
+1387 FEDMAAAQPIAEANGGSDSLD
-1401 SESGSS
+1401 GG
-1407 QPVEDL
+1407 
-1413 ASAAAALEESEL
+1413 SEL
-1425 AEEAPFATLAEAPT
+1425 AAESEAHE
-1439 PSAEAELDTLEVI
+1439 
-1452 ELDAATVI
+1452 
-1460 APVEA
+1460 
-1465 SDAALAAEEIT
+1465 
-1476 LDALERVEL
+1476 ALERV
-1485 QAPAELAP
+1485 AG
-1493 AEISEAQLDAEEMT
+1493 
-1507 LDALEPVEPQA
+1507 PQA
-1518 PAEPVSAEI
+1518 PEG
-1527 SEATLVPE
+1527 
-1535 EITLDALELAD
+1535 
-1546 WEPQSEA
+1546 
-1553 ASEPPVIE
+1553 
-1561 EIEALAVSAPDLEPS
+1561 EALP
-1576 EVLAVVDPA
+1576 
-1585 AAVETGGG
+1585 ETI
-1593 LEAPL
+1593 
-1598 SLEALELDPQGADA
+1598 SLEALELIEFDA
-1612 SATLAAAQLGEQ
+1612 PGESTLEPALRDEVIVPESNLLEPDSSEAMGEDLTPATLEHSATSAEELGFEALELEEPNLESSATEAVAELGEQ
-1624 GFETEGYPD
+1624 GFEAEGYP
-1633 ADAEAI
+1633 
-1639 AFAQDAIEA
+1639 
-1648 GASEADA
+1648 
-1655 EAESAALEPIES
+1655 EAESTTAEEAPSALPPVALETDDIVIVEQA
-1667 VVLQDLQRIGADAA
+1667 VLEDLDRIGGEPALQEAISEPSISAPPAA
-1681 ETPEANTALEAEAAT
+1681 AAGG
-1696 TAAHSTPSS
+1696 
-1705 AARVKLAIPVDEDP
+1705 KLAIPADADP
-1719 DGPLDL
+1719 EGPLDL

-1745 HADGLMARLREAP
+1745 HSDGLMSRLRDAP
-1758 QERELVVGLQR
+1758 HEQELVIGLQR

-1804 RDLGSVGVEVLE
+1804 RDLGTVGVEVLE
-1816 RGFDRLHNLVSRVGE
+1816 RAFDRLHNLVSRVGE

-1836 MPVHLLGAVETL
+1836 TPVHLLAAVETL
-1848 LRGESLPT
+1848 LRGETLPT
-1856 VSTEAEAAE
+1856 VSTEPSAVEAA
-1865 PAAAEAASSAAE
+1865 PSVVE
-1877 APAAAAKAPP
+1877 APAVAAKAPA

-2011 IVNLQHTLEDLTR
+2011 IINLQHTLEDLTR

-2112 DERSAAGKTTEG
+2112 DERRAAGKPAEG
-2124 TIRIAVA
+2124 TIRITVA
-2131 REASEVLIRVSDD
+2131 REASEVLIRVIDD

-2158 ERGLMKADAQLGD
+2158 ERGLMKPDAQLGD

-2191 ISGRG
+2191 IAGRG

-2238 VFVKQGETSF
+2238 VFVKQGETSY
-2248 AVPIASVQG
+2248 AIPITSVQG

-2380 ALEDQR
+2380 APEDQR
-2386 AVPLVMVVDDSITMR
+2386 VVPLVMVVDDSITMR

-2512 SR
+2512 GR